1 MPVKPESSMW
11 VLLGLS
17 ATIEVLNDKQDSLTL
32 KMNDELLKELINEDV
47 LHFDENALAEKLLF
61 IDNFAVE
68 YDDNFTVLSVI
79 LQKNKIEW
87 RDKSPPT
94 WTFPLATMIIYTSIG
109 VLLFYVGYIL

>member
-1 MPVKPESSMW
+1 MPVKPESSMS
-11 VLLGLS
+11 VVLGLS
-17 ATIEVLNDKQDSLTL
+17 ATIEVLNDKQDSPTL

-79 LQKNKIEW
+79 LQKNKI
-87 RDKSPPT
+87 
-94 WTFPLATMIIYTSIG
+94 A
-109 VLLFYVGYIL
+109 